1 MMKTSAR
8 TAVVRAEIRNGR
20 FPNTVLEP
28 YHYINLHGELI
39 SFPELLITCPDIM
52 YSFS

>member
-8 TAVVRAEIRNGR
+8 TAVVRAEIRTER
-20 FPNTVLEP
+20 LSNTGLEP

-39 SFPELLITCPDIM
+39 SFPALLINCPGIM